1 MGIEKITL
9 DMLARIMALEERVA
23 KLEDIQKDVITI
35 TEEDDESSELGTKES
50 GRQKS
55 RNEIMKILSNKYGYK
70 VRKGNRSEGSGI
82 VASKPGIK
90 QFNIKISYSKS
101 YFENVT
107 EDVICAGWHT
117 LIEKEIDNKKFS
129 FFIFVVA
136 DADNEFHYFI
146 FRREEIPVVFKEK
159 AYDAQKKIH
168 FYFRVKASGEPVEQ
182 RETELDMS
190 SHYNNWTIFSM

>member
-1 MGIEKITL
+1 MSIEKITL

-23 KLEDIQKDVITI
+23 KLEENQSSLSAVI
-35 TEEDDESSELGTKES
+35 EQEDEATVPGSKES
-50 GRQKS
+50 GRQQS
-55 RNEIMKILSNKYGYK
+55 RNEIMKILSDYGYK
-70 VRKGNRSEGSGI
+70 VRKGNRSEGSGV
-82 VASKPGIK
+82 VASKPGVK

-136 DADNEFHYFI
+136 DAENKFHYFI
-146 FRREEIPVVFKEK
+146 FRREEIPVVFKDK

-168 FYFRVKASGEPVEQ
+168 FYFRVKANGDPVEQ

-190 SHYNNWTIFSM
+190 SHYNNWNIFSA